1 MNRVIVKDIVGSPYC
16 GTYEDGVKLY
26 RVLYS
31 LLKDSPRP
39 VELDFEGIKLA
50 SSSFFNV
57 AVGNLLQEF
66 GDHSSQLPLS
76 YLNITP
82 RDRFIRD
89 RTLKA
94 ARLEVARLV
103 DKVVAES

>member
-1 MNRVIVKDIVGSPYC
+1 MNRLIVKDIVGSPYC

-31 LLKDSPRP
+31 LLNGSPP
-39 VELDFEGIKLA
+39 AESVELDFEGIKLA
-50 SSSFFNV
+50 SSSFFN
-57 AVGNLLQEF
+57 AAIGNLLQEF
-66 GDHSSQLPLS
+66 GDHSSQLPIS

-89 RTLKA
+89 RTLEA
-94 ARLEVARLV
+94 ARQI
-103 DKVVAES
+103 VAES